1 MRAWLAIGWGVLAL
15 CCAQPVRAQPL
26 VGALGLGEAELA
38 KVAAQLGSKD
48 PGARSLAFRT
58 LSELHEESLPGVAAR
73 LRKLARRRPAPDAT
87 RSALGE
93 FRRALGSRNAE
104 DAIDIAPGVLLVLA
118 RNRDATTL
126 AAAEPVL
133 LLRALEKLATREAG
147 RLMGELLVLDEA
159 GVWDRELR
167 LARERVGM
175 ALLPSLIAL
184 RSSAEPRVRSWAQ
197 AGVRAL
203 DMDDPVVATGLPD
216 ARLAAEVVRAYG
228 EPLDY
233 QAMPRVVR
241 LVGSDKRQ
249 VRDAARATVA
259 RFGKN
264 AIWQL
269 RELYAEVAG
278 QPAERGW
285 STAKTAD
292 ELYAALDRAQVED
305 SETLL
310 AQGLSKFVA
319 GDLEAMQE
327 RFDRLLALDPDFDG
341 RAKLAPGYAALGAL
355 RFEQNKLAAARD
367 AYQRALRLAPGS
379 HELKDQQALRGQLA
393 FVEAELS
400 LSRGVADLDGYRTAL
415 KQAPGLRLAQDALD
429 QLSGEARARA
439 RQRKRIAAGA
449 AVALLV
455 LLALLLARG
464 RRARATRAA
473 AGAIAQP

>member
-1 MRAWLAIGWGVLAL
+1 MRVGLAIGWGVLAL
-15 CCAQPVRAQPL
+15 SCATAVRAEPV
-26 VGALGLGEAELA
+26 VGAIGLGEPELTR
-38 KVAAQLGSKD
+38 VAAQLAS
-48 PGARSLAFRT
+48 PEAGARQLAYRT
-58 LSELHEESLPGVAAR
+58 LSELHEESLAGVAAR

-87 RSALGE
+87 RAALGE
-93 FRRALGSRNAE
+93 FRRALGSRNAD
-104 DAIDIAPGVLLVLA
+104 DAIDIAPGVLPVLE
-118 RNRDATTL
+118 RKRDASTL
-126 AAAEPVL
+126 AAAEPLL
-133 LLRALEKLATREAG
+133 LLRALERLATREAG
-147 RLMGELLVLDEA
+147 RLMGEVMVLDEA

-175 ALLPSLIAL
+175 ALLPSLVAL
-184 RSSAEPRVRSWAQ
+184 RSSPEARVRNWAQ

-203 DMDDPVVATGLPD
+203 GMDDPIIATSLPD
-216 ARLAAEVVRAYG
+216 AKLAAEVVRAYG

-249 VRDAARATVA
+249 IREAARATVE

-285 STAKTAD
+285 STARTAS
-292 ELYAALDRAQVED
+292 ELYAALDREQVED

-319 GDLEAMQE
+319 GELDVMKE

-367 AYQRALRLAPGS
+367 AYQRALRLAPEAS
-379 HELKDQQALRGQLA
+379 DARALRGQLA
-393 FVEAELS
+393 FVDAELA
-400 LSRGVADLDGYRTAL
+400 LSRGVADLDGYRAAL
-415 KQAPGLRLAQDALD
+415 EHAPQLAPAQAALD
-429 QLSGEARARA
+429 ELSGETRARD
-439 RQRKRIAAGA
+439 RQRKKIAAGA
-449 AVALLV
+449 AVGLLV
-455 LLALLLARG
+455 MLALLLARG
-464 RRARATRAA
+464 RRARASARAA
-473 AGAIAQP
+473 AEQAG